1 MRKRLLSAMLVSIM
15 LIGWT
20 IIPVD
25 AENTNNQDYAMAES
39 ETAAD
44 MPMLASLGEDSVMLL
59 STEGETG
66 VLSGRV
72 SLANDVTA
80 TGGKIGVNVYKY
92 EKTDG
97 KITAR
102 SNTTVAYQ
110 SYYLNSNNYIDYSFT
125 LPKGSYAVSAEYY
138 YTTGDAVNYP
148 IYYAGAK
155 SVDSVY
161 GADAVVLSDSA
172 TADIVIPKAE
182 RVIKGTVTFANA
194 IEEDTHFYVMASD
207 ANYTIDGYNYL
218 SVSAGATSAEYT
230 VGVGVGTY
238 NLQVGVDG
246 QYYGWYSIYNT
257 ADEWENICYI
267 DTTDAA
273 MEDIDF
279 TYTSD
284 TTNKV
289 LPITV
294 KFSNAATADTVYRVG
309 FKSGDTTVNS
319 GNEKVLAGESEFAAN
334 VNITGYKQGYVFVA
348 DTTISNSVYSES
360 NAFYYYSE
368 ELGITPDISKA
379 TLVDFEQTD
388 ALTITFPESV
398 VLSGTVS
405 RNGNA
410 VGESIEFS
418 VRADIDGDS
427 FYKTV
432 KLDKDADSAEYA
444 LNIPSRYADKTAQVY
459 ISLKERGSTREL
471 MMLGEAQ
478 NLVVAET
485 MEQVNFDVPSDL
497 FVKTSGTFKLAAA
510 APYGGVAVTLSS
522 RFKKGNTT
530 ISYRNAEFHIPEGQ
544 TELSYSTY
552 ILNCDETKTDGKI
565 NVQVS
570 TISTDCVFD
579 NYKNIKI
586 DPESATG
593 IEIDLVYNNQTLSG
607 KVILPQ
613 DITVSSASTYRISAS
628 YTYSGTSYYINAY
641 ASVKKNTYEAD
652 YCMYLPK
659 GATVTN
665 ISMYAENI
673 GDCCVE
679 NSTLYYTGS
688 GTSTSYTNIDVV
700 ADDAITVNFSPK
712 RAKLIRGTITV
723 PSDFTG
729 SAYAWVYAGGSSGSS
744 IRIEGPGEIQYTTSI
759 PLDTTSTTVYLSFS
773 DQYVCNYF
781 TGNTYYNQAGSKYI
795 SSEAET
801 VDTSGDLTDNI
812 NFTLIEAAVLAG
824 TLTYGEGATY
834 EGDGNVRIYAQG
846 ENFSNSAYLRLT
858 SLTDFNYSIS
868 VPKAE
873 AESVYVYADL
883 SLYSGTVSN
892 MSAGKYYYK
901 GGQTLSVLE
910 SEKLA
915 VNLNNVSTLNLT
927 IPTGYRVSGKLI
939 YPDGAIG
946 TMERG
951 TIYASY
957 STSTGGSANV
967 SCNVSAD
974 EYGNYEVYLPPID
987 REYKFYLSPTL
998 SGKTNLIGSS
1008 YYYVSDNESAD
1019 SYSAA
1024 TLVDV
1029 SGNISDINFIFEKGS
1044 TISGKIILPDG
1055 VNYTSGMNVY
1065 LYLRKSSPY
1074 LYQYC
1079 NVALTGKETEYMVA
1093 YPSDIGDDIYVYY
1106 TSYSNPIYS
1115 DYLYYT
1121 EDGPTTDEASAALL
1135 DAGATNIDLQLAKQ
1149 GGSVKIKPCRAA
1161 GSSGY
1166 VSYKIQVITDTGVT
1180 VTASSSMSG
1189 TATEGSEKTIKIP
1202 DFGKTAT
1209 KYRLAFIMN
1218 NKTGYYMTD
1227 TAYSSEADEGTWLD
1241 INDSTFS
1248 AMLPDM
1254 ENLVSMADMVS
1265 DGIKNGSVSV
1275 GVSGKPIADSA
1286 SDELSVTFNCKNAG
1300 DLTLVSNVYVGV
1312 YKNNALVDIVSHK
1325 YEIPQNSS
1333 GGSVD
1338 VNIPMDISGE
1348 YEYRL
1353 FMWDGMAKSR
1363 PVTDT
1368 VTAEVQ

>member
-1 MRKRLLSAMLVSIM
+1 MRKRILSAILVSIM

-20 IIPVD
+20 IIPIN
-25 AENTNNQDYAMAES
+25 AENNNSEGCVAAES
-39 ETAAD
+39 ETLAD
-44 MPMLASLGEDSVMLL
+44 MPMLASLDEDGVMLL

-66 VLSGRV
+66 ILSGRV
-72 SLANDVTA
+72 SIANDVTV

-102 SNTTVAYQ
+102 SNATVAYN
-110 SYYLNSNNYIDYSFT
+110 SYYLNGNNYIDYSFT
-125 LPKGSYAVSAEYY
+125 LPRGSYAVSAEYY
-138 YTTGDAVNYP
+138 YGTGDAVNYP
-148 IYYAGAK
+148 IFYAAAK
-155 SVDSVY
+155 SVDSVQA
-161 GADAVVLSDSA
+161 ADAVVLSDSA
-172 TADIVIPKAE
+172 TANIVIPKAE
-182 RVIKGTVTFANA
+182 RVIKGTITFANA
-194 IEEDTHFYVMASD
+194 IEEDTNFYVMASD

-218 SVSAGATSAEYT
+218 PVSKGATSAEYS

-238 NLQVGVDG
+238 NLQMGVDG

-294 KFSNAATADTVYRVG
+294 KLSGAATADTVYRVG
-309 FKSGDTTVNS
+309 FKYGDTTVNS
-319 GNEKVLAGESEFAAN
+319 GNEKVATGESEFAAN
-334 VNITGYKQGYVFVA
+334 VNITGYKQGYVFVV
-348 DTTISNSVYSES
+348 DTTISNSVHSDS

-388 ALTITFPESV
+388 DLTITFPESV
-398 VLSGTVS
+398 VLRGTVS

-410 VGESIEFS
+410 VGESIELS

-444 LNIPSRYADKTAQVY
+444 LDIPSRYAGKTAQVY
-459 ISLKERGSTREL
+459 VALKERSSTREL

-478 NLVVAET
+478 DLVVAET
-485 MEQVNFDVPSDL
+485 MEQANFDVPSDL
-497 FVKTSGTFKLAAA
+497 FVKTSGTFKLTAA

-552 ILNCDETKTDGKI
+552 ILNCDETKSNGKI

-570 TISTDCVFD
+570 TTSTDYTFD
-579 NYKNIKI
+579 NYKNISI
-586 DPESATG
+586 SPESATG
-593 IEIDLVYNNQTLSG
+593 MEIDLVYNNQTLSG

-628 YTYSGTSYYINAY
+628 YTWAGTSFY
-641 ASVKKNTYEAD
+641 ADTYVSVKKNTHQAD
-652 YCMYLPK
+652 YCIYLPK

-665 ISMYAENI
+665 ISMYVENI

-679 NSTLYYTGS
+679 GSNLYYTGS
-688 GTSTSYTNIDVV
+688 GTSTNYTDIFVV
-700 ADDAITVNFSPK
+700 ADNALTVNFSPK

-723 PSDFTG
+723 PNDFAG
-729 SAYAWVYAGGSSGSS
+729 SAYAWIYAGGSSGSS

-781 TGNTYYNQAGSKYI
+781 TGNTYYNSACSKYI
-795 SSEAET
+795 SNEAET
-801 VDTSGDLTDNI
+801 INTSGDLTDNI
-812 NFTLIEAAVLAG
+812 NFTLIEAAVLKG
-824 TLTYGEGATY
+824 TLTYGEGATF
-834 EGDGNVRIYAQG
+834 EGNGSLRIYAQG
-846 ENFSNSAYLRLT
+846 ENFSNSAYLNLT

-910 SEKLA
+910 SEKTA
-915 VNLNNVSTLNLT
+915 VNLNEVSTLNMT
-927 IPTGYRVSGKLI
+927 IPTGYRVSGKVV

-946 TMERG
+946 TLERG
-951 TIYASY
+951 TLYANY
-957 STSTGGSANV
+957 NTATGGSANV
-967 SCNVSAD
+967 SCSVSAD

-1008 YYYVSDNESAD
+1008 YYYVSANESTD
-1019 SYSAA
+1019 SSSAA
-1024 TLVDV
+1024 TSVDV
-1029 SGNISDINFIFEKGS
+1029 SGNISNINFIFEKGS

-1055 VNYTSGMNVY
+1055 VNYASGMSVS
-1065 LYLRKSSPY
+1065 LCLLKSSPS
-1074 LYQYC
+1074 LYQYGS
-1079 NVALTGKETEYMVA
+1079 VTLTGKETEYMIA
-1093 YPSDIGDDIYVYY
+1093 YPADAGDDVYMRYACY
-1106 TSYSNPIYS
+1106 TSPIYS
-1115 DYLYYT
+1115 DFLYYT
-1121 EDGPTTDEASAALL
+1121 ENGPTADEASAALL
-1135 DAGATNIDLQLAKQ
+1135 DAGSANIDLQLAKQ
-1149 GGSVKIKPCRAA
+1149 GGSVKIKPYRAA

-1180 VTASSSMSG
+1180 ITTTSSSMSG

-1202 DFGKTAT
+1202 DFGTKPT

-1227 TAYSSEADEGTWLD
+1227 AVYSSEADEGTWLD
-1241 INDSTFS
+1241 INDGTFS

-1254 ENLVSMADMVS
+1254 DNLVSMADMVS
-1265 DGIKNGSVSV
+1265 DGIKNGTVSV
-1275 GVSGKPIADSA
+1275 GVTEAVADSS

-1312 YKNNALVDIVSHK
+1312 YKNNALVDIISHK

-1368 VTAEVQ
+1368 VTAEVK